1 MASRPETLQLHL
13 YSTSHCHLC
22 EQAEDLL
29 RHLAAKA
36 HFSWQTIEIADDA
49 TLLSQYEIRIPVLR
63 RLDTDAELSWPFS
76 ERDALNFLV
85 I

>member
-1 MASRPETLQLHL
+1 MTNHSEILQLHL

-29 RHLAAKA
+29 QQLAATA
-36 HFSWQTIEIADDA
+36 QFSWQTIEIIDDEN
-49 TLLSQYEIRIPVLR
+49 LLSRYEVKIPVVK
-63 RLDTDAELSWPFS
+63 RLDTHAELLWPFS
-76 ERDALNFLV
+76 KQDILYFLG